1 MCRLALKNSIRVLDL
16 GNNILREKQGI
27 KKMYKDE
34 KIGIRSSTDPWSKFK
49 RKKLQKR
56 MKELREKSN
65 KPN

>member
-34 KIGIRSSTDPWSKFK
+34 KIGIRSSTDPWSKLK